1 MKAESRAQKT
11 INNEPAA
18 ESVVAIMGRLAAHK
32 SVAGSKSATRCL
44 LLSAFCLLVFAAP
57 VFAQAGR
64 PVRPSDIR
72 FDQRLDSQVPLDLDF
87 RDETGRTVK
96 LGDYFN
102 GRPVILALVYYD
114 CPMLCNQVLNGLTH
128 SLKTLSFDAGREFE
142 VVVVSFNPRESYEL
156 ASAKK
161 ETYLKDYGRP
171 GASAGWHFLTGDPKP
186 IEELTGAVGFRYVY
200 DPALN
205 QYAHASG
212 IMVLTPQ
219 GRLSRYF
226 YGIEYPPRDLRLGLI
241 EASTNRI
248 GTPVDQLLLLCYH
261 YDPTTGKYGATVMSV
276 LRLGGVLTCL
286 FMVILLAFL
295 GQKAKRR
302 KHINSTITPVNFCL
316 LPLFF
321 ILPFMPDDASTVAG
335 QVDALYIF
343 LVAVAVFFSVLIAG
357 LEFYFAIKYR
367 RRSPDE
373 FPPASKSSLKL
384 ELAWTVI
391 PFAITMV
398 IFVWGAKLY
407 FDIYRNPGDA
417 MDVYVTAKQWMWRF
431 QHTDGKRE
439 INELHVPVGR
449 RVKLTMTTEDVL
461 HDFSVPAF
469 RTKADVVPGRYT
481 YLWFEPTKPGKYH
494 LFCAEYCGL
503 NHSGMGGYV
512 YVMEQRDFDNWL
524 AGSVSGQ
531 TPIEQGR
538 DLFENKLGCASCHA
552 GGPAQR
558 GAKLE
563 NIYGK
568 DIKLVGGQAVT
579 VNDEYIRNS
588 ILNPGAQIVE
598 GFQPIMPTFKGQVTE
613 EQLLALVAY
622 IKSLSGVTTPATGG
636 TTTTTGTTN
645 GNTGQTNSIG
655 TQGSNPN
662 APSSNTAN
670 TQPNR

>member
-1 MKAESRAQKT
+1 MQT
-11 INNEPAA
+11 
-18 ESVVAIMGRLAAHK
+18 
-32 SVAGSKSATRCL
+32 
-44 LLSAFCLLVFAAP
+44 
-57 VFAQAGR
+57 
-64 PVRPSDIR
+64 
-72 FDQRLDSQVPLDLDF
+72 DSSWVP
-87 RDETGRTVK
+87 
-96 LGDYFN
+96 
-102 GRPVILALVYYD
+102 IL
-114 CPMLCNQVLNGLTH
+114 PEQ
-128 SLKTLSFDAGREFE
+128 
-142 VVVVSFNPRESYEL
+142 
-156 ASAKK
+156 
-161 ETYLKDYGRP
+161 
-171 GASAGWHFLTGDPKP
+171 
-186 IEELTGAVGFRYVY
+186 
-200 DPALN
+200 
-205 QYAHASG
+205 
-212 IMVLTPQ
+212 
-219 GRLSRYF
+219 
-226 YGIEYPPRDLRLGLI
+226 
-241 EASTNRI
+241 AST
-248 GTPVDQLLLLCYH
+248 
-261 YDPTTGKYGATVMSV
+261 
-276 LRLGGVLTCL
+276 
-286 FMVILLAFL
+286 LAW
-295 GQKAKRR
+295 
-302 KHINSTITPVNFCL
+302 H
-316 LPLFF
+316 
-321 ILPFMPDDASTVAG
+321 
-335 QVDALYIF
+335 VDALYVYLI
-343 LVAVAVFFSVLIAG
+343 LISVAFTIPIVVAVFA
-357 LEFYFAIKYR
+357 FAIKYR
-367 RRSPDE
+367 EREKFANGAEIHGSMVLEAGWSFLPFVISMTIFLGGAIVYYNQVTPPD
-373 FPPASKSSLKL
+373 
-384 ELAWTVI
+384 
-391 PFAITMV
+391 
-398 IFVWGAKLY
+398 
-407 FDIYRNPGDA
+407 DA
-417 MDVYVTAKQWMWRF
+417 MQVYVVGKQWMWKV
-431 QHTDGKRE
+431 QHETGQRE